1 MNIRSDILPSWV
13 PDCIT
18 LTLGLPIIQAAVAP
32 KTSLTIQ
39 KVIAGWRP

>member
-1 MNIRSDILPSWV
+1 MNKRSAILPSWI

-18 LTLGLPIIQAAVAP
+18 LTLGLPIIQAAEAP
-32 KTSLTIQ
+32 KMSLTIQ